1 MLILNDREVEPPAG
15 LTLLS
20 YLRDQGLT
28 AAKPGCNGGDCGA
41 CQVLLGEISPGE
53 SVPRFRTVNSCLL
66 TTELVDGCQVITA
79 EGLGTDG
86 PDPLGPVQ
94 RALVDA
100 GAIQC
105 GYCTPGI
112 AVALTG
118 GLLAGDDPE
127 HAVAGNLCRCTGYAG
142 IRRAV
147 EQLRLTVPRQGRT
160 LSDASRA
167 GLVAPTVAAAS
178 QRLRELPAEGLQPHH
193 GRAMEAGGTDWS
205 IAHAHHAGLVAS
217 KRLHR
222 VPDLRGIRV
231 DADGLDIGAAVT
243 VADLQDSAD
252 VAAQLSGLA
261 AYLDRFASPAIR
273 HLATVGGNLANAS
286 PVADLAVL
294 FLALA
299 ADVELISP
307 AGSRKLPLAQ
317 FYLGYKHTALEPGE
331 VLGRIRIPAEAGRR
345 LLAEKVAK
353 RLHDDI
359 PAVSAALVAT
369 PGEPGRFGRIRLA
382 AGGVAP
388 VPSLLSATAAALTG
402 APASPATVS
411 AALALLPGEIAP
423 IDDVRGSAAYKA
435 RLLQHLVLDLVQRLA
450 PDVDLTGSR

>member
-167 GLVAPTVAAAS
+167 GLVAPAVAAAS
-178 QRLRELPAEGLQPHH
+178 QRLRELPSEGLQPHH

-217 KRLHR
+217 LRLHR

-231 DADGLDIGAAVT
+231 DADSLDIGAAAT

-252 VAAQLSGLA
+252 VAAQLPGLA

-286 PVADLAVL
+286 PVADVAVL
-294 FLALA
+294 FLALDA
-299 ADVELISP
+299 ELELI
-307 AGSRKLPLAQ
+307 GSDGRRRVPLAS
-317 FYLGYKHTALEPGE
+317 FYRGYKRTDLQTDE
-331 VLGRIRIPAEAGRR
+331 VLARVRIPVQPRR
-345 LLAEKVAK
+345 DLLAEKVS
-353 RLHDDI
+353 RRIHDDI
-359 PAVSAALVAT
+359 PAASCALVAT
-369 PGEPGRFGRIRLA
+369 PGEPGRFGRIRIA

-388 VPSLLSATAAALTG
+388 VPTLLPQTAAALSG
-402 APASPATVS
+402 APVAPGSVRR
-411 AALALLPGEIAP
+411 ALGRLTGDIAP